1 MSSGKLRSGAGRR
14 CDWGIMNCTGSTHVR
29 RRRIKTLGATL
40 SALAIGVAVVAA
52 PPASA
57 KPGNLA
63 GSWVSVDLDG
73 SNQTLRIK
81 GAGNHVY
88 AMFYRDDRTSGI
100 CGGTP
105 AKVTGRGVAEGNELA
120 ARGTLVCLPGGNPL
134 PGQRVAVQYHYDA
147 GTDTLTDSWGVVWQR
162 D

>member
-1 MSSGKLRSGAGRR
+1 
-14 CDWGIMNCTGSTHVR
+14 MNRTGFTHVR
-29 RRRIKTLGATL
+29 RRRITTLGATL
-40 SALAIGVAVVAA
+40 SALAIGVAVVAG
-52 PPASA
+52 PAAA

-81 GAGNHVY
+81 GAGRHVY

-100 CGGTP
+100 CEGAP

-134 PGQRVAVQYHYDA
+134 PGQRVAVHYHYDA

-162 D
+162 G